1 MSKRTILILVAMGM
15 LAASCAPTAAPPPA
29 VVPTGDDRYLID
41 PRIGFGDVVPA
52 QVGQRFDAA
61 WRMVLAGND
70 VEARKRLE
78 EITLKNPNYFPAHLA
93 LAVIEIREGS
103 FDAATTRIDRVKA
116 LAGDNYL
123 PARVYEAEIA
133 LRQRDTRRALT
144 LYRDLAGAERA
155 PATVAERIAQLET
168 ALFNELLATAQ
179 SAPPADAVA
188 LLRETL
194 ALQRNATEPR
204 VMLVQ
209 RLVALGQ
216 FDEARKELEPLI
228 NTDPGRNEVQEALA
242 EIDLGRGRFEDA
254 VKRYE
259 RLSARTKDP
268 RYSQRLEQIKSE
280 WSSANL
286 PAYVHAAR
294 QSESLTRSDF
304 AVLLYWTVP
313 SVRFAQNLSSP
324 PIAIDIADVAGRDE
338 IVRAIAIG
346 LFEVD
351 AVTRRVNPAR
361 PISATRLTQLS
372 ARVLTLRGAACAR
385 QVPFERDETAR
396 AQKILASCRIPDP
409 AAGSPSDAPATGTMA
424 RAVLEAIAKVL

>member
-1 MSKRTILILVAMGM
+1 MKRRTTLSLLALAL

-41 PRIGFGDVVPA
+41 PRYGFADTVPA
-52 QVGQRFDAA
+52 QVSQRFETA
-61 WRMVLAGND
+61 WRMVLSGND
-70 VEARKRLE
+70 VEARKRLD
-78 EITLKNPNYFPAHLA
+78 EITLKNPNYFPAHMA
-93 LAVIEIREGS
+93 LAAIDIRDEQ
-103 FDAATTRIDRVKA
+103 FDTALTRIDRVKA

-133 LRQRDTRRALT
+133 VRRRDARRALT
-144 LYRDLAGAERA
+144 LYRDIAAAERP
-155 PATVAERIAQLET
+155 PATAAERVAQLET
-168 ALFNELLATAQ
+168 ALFNELFTAAQ
-179 SAPPADAVA
+179 AAADSEAVA

-194 ALQRNATEPR
+194 ALQGNATEAR

-209 RLVALGQ
+209 RLVALKQ
-216 FDEARKELEPLI
+216 FDDARKELEPLI
-228 NTDPGRNEVQEALA
+228 STDPGRNEVQEALA

-259 RLSARTKDP
+259 RLSARTKDA
-268 RYSQRLEQIKSE
+268 RYGQRLEQIKSE

-324 PIAIDIADVAGRDE
+324 PIAIDIADVVGRDE

-351 AVTRRVNPAR
+351 AVTRRVSPAR
-361 PISATRLTQLS
+361 PISAARLTQLS
-372 ARVLTLRGAACAR
+372 ARVLTLRGAQCAR
-385 QVPFERDETAR
+385 QVPLERDETAR
-396 AQKILASCRIPDP
+396 AQKILASCGIPDP
-409 AAGSPSDAPATGTMA
+409 AAGLPSDAPATGATA